1 MAGSALRPAGDR
13 DPGQPSAAGQGPR
26 KRYVPPELV
35 VYGSLLELTRLGE
48 IGAPD
53 GLSGSRPAG

>member
-1 MAGSALRPAGDR
+1 MASSALRPAGDR
-13 DPGQPSAAGQGPR
+13 DQGQRSTAGQEPR
-26 KRYVPPELV
+26 KRYVAPELV